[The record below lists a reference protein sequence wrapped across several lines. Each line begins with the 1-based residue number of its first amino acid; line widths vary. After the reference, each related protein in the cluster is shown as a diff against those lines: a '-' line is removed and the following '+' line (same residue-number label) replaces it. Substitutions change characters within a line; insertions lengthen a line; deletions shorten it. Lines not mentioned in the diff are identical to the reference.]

1 MMNEGMI
8 IFPLPDLLF
17 NTKSIKNQKEHSMN
31 KIKIS
36 IISVLLLSA
45 WMSTGCEG
53 PAGPVGPEGPPGAQ
67 GEQGLQG
74 EQGNANIIYSDWMEI
89 EWAEGS
95 TDTSKELAIPES
107 QITSEY
113 LDSGGLVLMYMK
125 IDGEAATLV
134 YALPM
139 LNATG
144 QFQYSF
150 VAIDSDVA
158 FGGAGFKGVIFILRS
173 LDGSTP
179 IPDEIWMNLKVRY
192 VLIPANNNLAG
203 KGIDLG
209 DYGQLIRH
217 FNIEN

>member
-1 MMNEGMI
+1 
-8 IFPLPDLLF
+8 
-17 NTKSIKNQKEHSMN
+17 MN

-95 TDTSKELAIPES
+95 DEINKEMIIHES
-107 QITSEY
+107 RITSFF
-113 LDSGGLVLMYMK
+113 LNDGGTVLMFIKAEGDAGVIVYPLPWTTSGEMFYLGF
-125 IDGEAATLV
+125 ILADLPDALEGDG
-134 YALPM
+134 
-139 LNATG
+139 
-144 QFQYSF
+144 FQG
-150 VAIDSDVA
+150 I
-158 FGGAGFKGVIFILRS
+158 IFILRS
-173 LDGSTP
+173 LDRSTP